1 MELVAYEPC
10 EASMFRVD
18 NFVRGLLCPCHLM
31 SVTERCL
38 PSCWT
43 VSKL

>member
-10 EASMFRVD
+10 EASICCVD

-31 SVTERCL
+31 SATARCL
-38 PSCWT
+38 PSYWT